1 MSDTNTEKLNEDEL
15 WSAISS
21 LELILDVMPE
31 DKTSLQAL
39 AGAYVDI
46 GDIAKAVKLKV
57 RLGQLCLNTKAM
69 SEAAEIFE
77 ELVDLR
83 DHDEDVKEFLERYEA
98 MKDIVQEEE
107 VDGSSGVVETPA
119 SVDSDNYDFS
129 DLDKPFDI
137 SKEISLAW
145 EIFQKKFM
153 SEEEYSMI
161 VRDLTEMTVSQSVI
175 TVSTLHAIQ
184 SRGYKTIENIIAYLG
199 VTYNAPFVN
208 ISSFNAQEDVLSLLP
223 VRLMIKYGIL
233 PFDVLG
239 DKALLLVVMNPADT
253 KLLGK
258 IEKILNKKC
267 FIYTTY
273 PHEFDQVLMQLHNAD
288 LKKKSSAERE
298 KRDKI

>member
-1 MSDTNTEKLNEDEL
+1 MSDNIEKLNEDEL

-39 AGAYVDI
+39 AGAYVNI
-46 GDIAKAVKLKV
+46 GDIAKAVKIKV
-57 RLGQLCLNTKAM
+57 RLGQLCLNSKSM

-83 DHDEDVKEFLERYEA
+83 DHDDDVKEFLERYDA
-98 MKDIVQEEE
+98 MKDIVQEDETAA
-107 VDGSSGVVETPA
+107 SNMTVETAA

-129 DLDKPFDI
+129 DLDRPFDI

-145 EIFQKKFM
+145 EIFQQKFM

-184 SRGYKTIENIIAYLG
+184 SRGYKTIESIIAYLG

-208 ISSFNAQEDVLSLLP
+208 ISSFNLQEDVLNLLP
-223 VRLMIKYGIL
+223 VRLMIKYGVL
-233 PFDVLG
+233 PIDVLG
-239 DKALLLVVMNPADT
+239 EKSLLLVVMNPADK

-258 IEKILNKKC
+258 IESILNKKC

-273 PHEFDQVLMQLHNAD
+273 PHEFDKILMELHNAD
-288 LKKKSSAERE
+288 LKKRASVSN
-298 KRDKI
+298 

>member
-1 MSDTNTEKLNEDEL
+1 MSDNNTEKLNEDEL

-46 GDIAKAVKLKV
+46 GDISKAVKLKA
-57 RLGQLCLNTKAM
+57 RLGQLCLNSKSM
-69 SEAAEIFE
+69 SEASEIFE

-83 DHDEDVKEFLERYEA
+83 DHDEDVKEFLERYES
-98 MKDIVQEEE
+98 MKDVVQEEDADSSSE
-107 VDGSSGVVETPA
+107 VSEQGA
-119 SVDSDNYDFS
+119 KVDSDNYDFA
-129 DLDKPFDI
+129 DLDNPFDI

-161 VRDLTEMTVSQSVI
+161 VRDLTDMTISQSVI

-184 SRGYKTIENIIAYLG
+184 SRGYKTIESIIAYLG
-199 VTYNAPFVN
+199 STYNAPFVN
-208 ISSFNAQEDVLSLLP
+208 VSSFSISEDALSLLP

-233 PFDVLG
+233 PFDFLG
-239 DKALLLVVMNPADT
+239 DKALLLAVMNPADK

-273 PHEFDQVLMQLHNAD
+273 PHEFDQILMQVHDAS
-288 LKKKSSAERE
+288 LKK
-298 KRDKI
+298 

>member
-1 MSDTNTEKLNEDEL
+1 MSENNTGKLNEDEL

-57 RLGQLCLNTKAM
+57 RLGQLCLNSKSM
-69 SEAAEIFE
+69 SEASEIFE

-83 DHDEDVKEFLERYEA
+83 DHDEDVKEFLERYEE
-98 MKDIVQEEE
+98 MKDVVQDEE
-107 VDGSSGVVETPA
+107 VDNSSEGTEKTA

-129 DLDKPFDI
+129 DLDRPFDI

-161 VRDLTEMTVSQSVI
+161 VRDLTEMTISHSVI

-184 SRGYKTIENIIAYLG
+184 SRGYKTIESIIAYLG
-199 VTYNAPFVN
+199 SAYNAPFVN
-208 ISSFNAQEDVLSLLP
+208 VSSFNIHEDVLSSLP
-223 VRLMIKYGIL
+223 VQLMIKYGIL
-233 PFDVLG
+233 PFDFLG
-239 DKALLLVVMNPADT
+239 DKALLLAVMNPADT
-253 KLLGK
+253 KLVGK

-273 PHEFDQVLMQLHNAD
+273 PHEFDQILMNLHD
-288 LKKKSSAERE
+288 SYLKKGKAE
-298 KRDKI
+298 KKDNG